1 MSACSAPVKKSA
13 MVNVAPVTRSPFV
26 RGNSAAPKIVSQLAG
41 VWRDDE
47 NPLYAFPIAQ

>member
-1 MSACSAPVKKSA
+1 MLSPGEEEC
-13 MVNVAPVTRSPFV
+13 NGERGTRSPFV